1 MDAEKLHAVAQGVLE
16 EWDSQDLPNALT
28 RVGDTLEQAVNQ
40 PNEQTAAAFKA
51 ARDDLF
57 ESLGSSRVP
66 DLVPSYARIL
76 RAIGAERWSGPGLRA
91 SVESLL
97 SRESLVPGAAL
108 NELRALTQ
116 EFQEYRARIEE
127 MLRTFSHIELP
138 SDELPDERF
147 ELGFLLPDRS
157 DRSLGRLEEDLDQL
171 TRHLRT
177 LAEVVGGSDAEL
189 EVNALSRGSWEIY
202 ILASL
207 GLADLTT
214 RIIERLVNIYQSA
227 LQIKE
232 SRERLREHDVP
243 EEALAGVQNFESKR
257 TDALLA
263 ELRDEL
269 LEDFEGTK
277 TRKNE
282 LKKGLLD
289 ALRFFAAL
297 VDEGGLIEVRSG
309 LSTSEDDADVDMET
323 EELSESEL
331 RVIEGGSVMSS
342 LSDVRQRL
350 LLPGA
355 DEQEGEGAAEVE
367 EEGDPDG

>member
-1 MDAEKLHAVAQGVLE
+1 M
-16 EWDSQDLPNALT
+16 
-28 RVGDTLEQAVNQ
+28 
-40 PNEQTAAAFKA
+40 
-51 ARDDLF
+51 
-57 ESLGSSRVP
+57 LGSKRCS
-66 DLVPSYARIL
+66 
-76 RAIGAERWSGPGLRA
+76 ERSHTSSCPLTNCPTSA
-91 SVESLL
+91 SNLAFCYPIV
-97 SRESLVPGAAL
+97 A
-108 NELRALTQ
+108 T
-116 EFQEYRARIEE
+116 
-127 MLRTFSHIELP
+127 
-138 SDELPDERF
+138 
-147 ELGFLLPDRS
+147 DRS
-157 DRSLGRLEEDLDQL
+157 AALEEDLDQL